1 VKKEILQNN
10 YDNGGLKIINLNAF
24 ILSLKST
31 WIRRLFQKDN
41 KWQNIFM
48 SFIDTDRFYNYGS
61 DYIQKIQSKLKNTFW
76 KDVLL
81 SWAKV
86 IEKER
91 KFNCHFFLASPI
103 WFNNK
108 IKIDNKS
115 IFYKEW
121 FEKGVQSIN
130 DLINEDGTYLTLDQF
145 QGKYKIV
152 VNFFKYNSIISAIR
166 QAKRSF
172 TTGESRLVCPFIP
185 SIVQQL
191 LRQKKVPKICMISSI
206 NVQLHRLGKKY
217 GVKF

>member
-1 VKKEILQNN
+1 MLSFGIHLSVCRVKKEILQNN

-41 KWQNIFM
+41 KWQNMFM
-48 SFIDTDRFYNYGS
+48 SFIDTDKFYNCGS

-81 SWAKV
+81 SWEKV
-86 IEKER
+86 IEKEQN
-91 KFNCHFFLASPI
+91 FNWHFFLANPI

-121 FEKGVQSIN
+121 FEKGVRSINNLINEDRTYLTLDQGVRSIN
-130 DLINEDGTYLTLDQF
+130 DLINEDRTYLTLDQF
-145 QGKYKIV
+145 HEKYKIV
-152 VNFFKYNSIISAIR
+152 VN
-166 QAKRSF
+166 
-172 TTGESRLVCPFIP
+172 V
-185 SIVQQL
+185 
-191 LRQKKVPKICMISSI
+191 
-206 NVQLHRLGKKY
+206 
-217 GVKF
+217 

>member
-1 VKKEILQNN
+1 MLSFGIHLSVCRVKKEILQNN

-41 KWQNIFM
+41 KWQNMFM
-48 SFIDTDRFYNYGS
+48 SFIDTDKFYNCGS

-81 SWAKV
+81 SWEKV
-86 IEKER
+86 IEKEQN
-91 KFNCHFFLASPI
+91 FNWHFYLANPI

-108 IKIDNKS
+108 TMIDNIS

-121 FEKGVQSIN
+121 FEKGVRSIN

-145 QGKYKIV
+145 KKIQ
-152 VNFFKYNSIISAIR
+152 NSS
-166 QAKRSF
+166 
-172 TTGESRLVCPFIP
+172 
-185 SIVQQL
+185 
-191 LRQKKVPKICMISSI
+191 
-206 NVQLHRLGKKY
+206 
-217 GVKF
+217 